1 MAGST
6 PDVPQ
11 SPQTFFSA
19 KSAGLKLTALS
30 SLVRKIDS
38 VLLTQIGLVIS

>member
-1 MAGST
+1 VAGSI

-19 KSAGLKLTALS
+19 KSAGSKLTALS
-30 SLVRKIDS
+30 SPVGKIDS
-38 VLLTQIGLVIS
+38 VLLTQIGPVIS